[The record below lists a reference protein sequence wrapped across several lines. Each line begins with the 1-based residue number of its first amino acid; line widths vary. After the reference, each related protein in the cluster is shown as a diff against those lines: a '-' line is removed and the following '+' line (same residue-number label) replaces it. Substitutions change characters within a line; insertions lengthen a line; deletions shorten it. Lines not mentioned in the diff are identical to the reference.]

1 MNIAVTGAAALE
13 ADLKALGADIAAV
26 IKRALKLEA
35 DTIRFVESLGHDV
48 AQIGDALGY
57 FGAVHAG
64 LGNAARG
71 MQGLHAAAHEAATR
85 LLPSEPSPQAGGG
98 GGKTPPPKP

>member
-13 ADLKALGADIAAV
+13 AELKGLGSDIASV
-26 IKRALKLEA
+26 IKRALKLEG

-64 LGNAARG
+64 LGDAARG
-71 MQGLHAAAHEAATR
+71 MQGLHATAHEAEKR
-85 LLPSEPSPQAGGG
+85 LLPSEKAGGG
-98 GGKTPPPKP
+98 GGPKDPPPKP

>member
-1 MNIAVTGAAALE
+1 MNIAVATVGAEALEVELKGVGADLAALT
-13 ADLKALGADIAAV
+13 
-26 IKRALKLEA
+26 KRALKLEG

-64 LGNAARG
+64 LGQTARG
-71 MQGLHAAAHEAATR
+71 LQGLHAAAHEAKPR
-85 LLPSEPSPQAGGG
+85 LLPADKSGGG
-98 GGKTPPPKP
+98 GDKTPPPKP

>member
-13 ADLKALGADIAAV
+13 ADLKVLGADLASV
-26 IKRALKLEA
+26 MKRALKLEG

-64 LGNAARG
+64 LGAAARG
-71 MQGLHAAAHEAATR
+71 MQGLHAAAHEASKR
-85 LLPSEPSPQAGGG
+85 LLSPAEERSGPGD
-98 GGKTPPPKP
+98 KTPPPKP